1 MRAASWLSATSV
13 AGDVALAV
21 GLVVG
26 AQVELW
32 LDGSRTPLL
41 ALATLVGTTPL
52 ALRRRFPLGVL
63 VVVVSALT
71 ALTVAGEDF
80 IPYAQLL
87 GMLIASYTVAAHETA
102 LPAWAGLVIAGAAGV
117 ANSIG
122 TADRVQVGD
131 VVFPLVLLGGPW
143 LAGRAL
149 RLWRGRTAQLQ
160 RLTEE
165 LAHEREER
173 AALAVAAERAR
184 IARELHDVLTQSM
197 NVIVINAEGA
207 QEALAHDPTL
217 AYRPLAKIQETGRA
231 ALRETRR
238 MLGMLRAPE
247 EPDALAPLPGLADLA
262 ALVEG
267 VSGAGPAVRLRV
279 EGPAGSLPP
288 ALELSAYR
296 IVQQALTNTLTHA
309 RARTV
314 DVVLRYA
321 PDCLELDVLDDGRG
335 DGESTA
341 GSGFGLVGMRER
353 AALFG
358 GTLTAGP
365 RPEGGFGVHAR
376 LPVEG
381 TAG

>member
-1 MRAASWLSATSV
+1 MRAPSWLPATST
-13 AGDVALAV
+13 AGDVALATV
-21 GLVVG
+21 LVLA

-32 LDGSRTPLL
+32 LGGHGTPFMV
-41 ALATLVGTTPL
+41 AVALVGTAPL
-52 ALRRRFPLGVL
+52 ALRRRFPLA
-63 VVVVSALT
+63 VVAVVMGAVA
-71 ALTVAGEDF
+71 ALTVAGTDF
-80 IPYAQLL
+80 FSYAQLL
-87 GMLIASYTVAAHETA
+87 GMLVATYTVAVHATA
-102 LPAWAGLVIAGAAGV
+102 VPAGTGLAVAVAAGV
-117 ANSIG
+117 ANSVA
-122 TADRVQVGD
+122 TADRVEVGD

-149 RLWRGRTAQLQ
+149 GLWRSRTAQLQ

-207 QEALAHDPTL
+207 QEALDHDPAL

-238 MLGMLRAPE
+238 MLGMLRGPE
-247 EPDALAPLPGLADLA
+247 DADRLGPLPGIADLSELA
-262 ALVEG
+262 ESLN
-267 VSGAGPAVRLRV
+267 GAGPTVRLRI
-279 EGPAGSLPP
+279 EGATRPLPP

-296 IVQQALTNTLTHA
+296 IVQQALTNVLNHA
-309 RARTV
+309 RAGRV
-314 DVVLRYA
+314 DVAVRYA
-321 PDCLELDVLDDGRG
+321 PDCLEIDVVDDGCG
-335 DGESTA
+335 DGTSTA
-341 GSGFGLVGMRER
+341 GSGFGIVGMRER

-365 RPEGGFGVHAR
+365 EAQGGFGVHAR
-376 LPVEG
+376 LPVDG